1 MWRIRIDRT
10 LPISIST
17 QLKGQIEFGIMS
29 GAIQPGARLPS
40 VRELAAGEGIAH
52 VTVSHVYRELTREGL
67 IRVRPGH
74 GTFVAGEGSGN
85 RTDLAILQRLVDG
98 MVGQAMAQGFTP
110 AQINRML
117 AARLATGH
125 RRRPRIAMVGLFS
138 RATQVYAHD
147 LSEGL
152 ADLGAEVFPC
162 TLEALKTGD
171 IDLSERVAR
180 ADVVCTMAT
189 KVREV
194 QALLG
199 PYHPPVLRL
208 SFVAHPGT
216 VARLGALPPTA
227 RLGIISTFAE
237 FVPTM
242 LAGIREYSGYPGT
255 PLCAV
260 LDDPVLAR
268 SVVMNASVLVYA
280 SGSEAALADLP
291 PSTAAIE
298 YLHTPEPASI
308 EPVRA
313 LLERLFPQEGF
324 LGKEVSTRPAGGTP
338 LALRLGIAK

>member
-1 MWRIRIDRT
+1 MWRFRIDRT
-10 LPISIST
+10 LPISISA

-29 GAIQPGARLPS
+29 GAMQPGERLPS

-74 GTFVAGEGSGN
+74 GTFVAGEGTGN
-85 RTDLAILQRLVDG
+85 RTDLTILQRLVDG
-98 MVGQAMAQGFTP
+98 MVGHAMAQGFTP
-110 AQINRML
+110 SQINRVL
-117 AARLATGH
+117 TARLATGH

-138 RATQVYAHD
+138 RATQVYARD
-147 LSEGL
+147 LAEGL

-208 SFVAHPGT
+208 SFVAHPET
-216 VARLGALPPTA
+216 LARLRSLPPTA
-227 RLGIISTFAE
+227 RLGIVSTFAE

-242 LAGIREYSGYPGT
+242 LAGIREHSGNLCT

-260 LDDPVLAR
+260 LDDSAQAR
-268 SVVMNASVLVYA
+268 LVVKNAAVVIYA
-280 SGSEAALADLP
+280 SGSEAVLADLP
-291 PSTAAIE
+291 PSTIAIE
-298 YLHTPEPASI
+298 YLHTPEPAGM

-313 LLERLFPQEGF
+313 LLERLFPQDGF
-324 LGKEVSTRPAGGTP
+324 LGKEVTIRSAGETPAP
-338 LALRLGIAK
+338 LRLGVAK